1 MITLWYRPPEI
12 LLGAT
17 RYGTPV
23 DVWSAGCILAE
34 LIIGKPLFTGKTEM
48 DQLQLIFDMMGTPT
62 PETWDGFQD
71 LKLLRTG
78 EVTIET
84 ARKAKLRDKYQAKVS
99 GAALNLLEKLLELD
113 PQKRLTASRALN
125 SRYFLADP
133 KAPDQPEDLPPLNLE
148 GGHFHEFQTKK
159 KRREAKVVAEKARDV
174 ALETGRS
181 LKEAQEEYDEVYRT
195 IMEKVGKEGL
205 NAVANPDERKGDVD
219 GQSKSGERKERKKDR
234 ASREKEREVRE
245 KEREVR
251 RAERAK
257 EKAERKEKHREDRD
271 KDRANRK
278 RPEPEDGDRPRD
290 RKSDEERRKK
300 RKEEYEARKN
310 DGAIKMEDKSENPRD
325 DIKREQLMDTEPAPK
340 VKEDID
346 LEKETNKGAVPEEV
360 IARRE
365 SPPRSKEHNGV
376 DHGVANPVKS
386 EPKDE
391 VYDRRPIDREERR
404 SSRKRRDRSRD
415 RSHSRDREH
424 TSKERSRERRSSRD
438 PERRS
443 SRDRERRRSRER
455 RRRSRD
461 GERDDRD
468 RRRRSRDPE
477 DVEYPPP
484 DWGRDRDRD
493 MERRGRDRD
502 PDWGRDRDRDW
513 PRDRRT
519 PPEKLP
525 PPRDMDH
532 YGPSRGDHPPSR
544 GGPPSDFRGRR
555 PPSDGR
561 RGPPPGDFGMYGPA
575 SGDVRPSGGP
585 PPNHYGES
593 RHRDHPD
600 VDRRRERSPP
610 RRGRGRDRR

>member
-1 MITLWYRPPEI
+1 
-12 LLGAT
+12 
-17 RYGTPV
+17 
-23 DVWSAGCILAE
+23 
-34 LIIGKPLFTGKTEM
+34 M

-62 PETWDGFQD
+62 RETWDGFQD

-84 ARKAKLRDKYQAKVS
+84 ARKAKLRDKYQTKVS

-133 KAPDQPEDLPPLNLE
+133 KAPDQPEDLPPLHLE

-159 KRREAKVVAEKARDV
+159 KRREAKGIAEKARD
-174 ALETGRS
+174 AAIETGRS
-181 LKEAQEEYDEVYRT
+181 QKEAQDEYDEVYRD

-205 NAVANPDERKGDVD
+205 NAVAKFEDRKEDVD

-234 ASREKEREVRE
+234 ASREMDREVRE
-245 KEREVR
+245 KDREAREKEREAK

-257 EKAERKEKHREDRD
+257 EKAERKEKQREDRD

-278 RPEPEDGDRPRD
+278 RPEKEDGDRPRD

-300 RKEEYEARKN
+300 RKKEHEARKN
-310 DGAIKMEDKSENPRD
+310 DDAVKSEEKSEMPQD
-325 DIKREQLMDTEPAPK
+325 ATKGEQLMDTEPAPIK
-340 VKEDID
+340 REFDV
-346 LEKETNKGAVPEEV
+346 EKEANKEAVPEELV
-360 IARRE
+360 ARRE
-365 SPPRSKEHNGV
+365 SPPRSKERNGAG
-376 DHGVANPVKS
+376 HGVANPVKAA
-386 EPKDE
+386 PKDE
-391 VYDRRPIDREERR
+391 VDDHRPIDREERR
-404 SSRKRRDRSRD
+404 PSRKRRDRSRD

-443 SRDRERRRSRER
+443 SRDRGERRRSRER

-468 RRRRSRDPE
+468 RKRRSDPE
-477 DVEYPPP
+477 DADYPPP

-502 PDWGRDRDRDW
+502 PDWGRERDRDW

-519 PPEKLP
+519 PPENFNGPP
-525 PPRDMDH
+525 PPRDMAPRDDFGPRGH
-532 YGPSRGDHPPSR
+532 YGPSRGGPHPGR
-544 GGPPSDFRGRR
+544 GGPPPDSRG
-555 PPSDGR
+555 
-561 RGPPPGDFGMYGPA
+561 RGPPPDARRGSPPVDLGMYGPA
-575 SGDVRPSGGP
+575 SGDIRPSGVP
-585 PPNHYGES
+585 PRNHYGES
-593 RHRDHPD
+593 RHRDYP
-600 VDRRRERSPP
+600 VGDRRRDRSPP
-610 RRGRGRDRR
+610 RQGHGRARR